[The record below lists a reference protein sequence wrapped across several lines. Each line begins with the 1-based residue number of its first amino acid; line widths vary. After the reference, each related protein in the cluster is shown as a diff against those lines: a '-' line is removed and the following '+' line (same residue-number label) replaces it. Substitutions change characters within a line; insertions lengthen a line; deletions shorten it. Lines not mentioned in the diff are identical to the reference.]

1 MEIKIVCDKKARCWI
16 AEWDKESDEGQKI
29 IALFGTNQIPLPFT
43 PAASAEIVKAR
54 LEKKNP
60 EATVTII

>member
-1 MEIKIVCDKKARCWI
+1 MEIKIVCDPTARCWM
-16 AEWDKESDEGQKI
+16 AEWDAESDEGRKM
-29 IALFGTNQIPLPFT
+29 IALFGTHCIPTPFP
-43 PAASAEIVKAR
+43 PAVSAEIVKAR

>member
-1 MEIKIVCDKKARCWI
+1 MEIRIVRDHLARCWM
-16 AEWDKESDEGQKI
+16 AEWDAESDEGRKM
-29 IALFGTNQIPLPFT
+29 IALLGTHCIPTPFP
-43 PAASAEIVKAR
+43 PAVSGQTVKAR